1 MGLEY
6 KDLDGIEVVRGLGAT
21 GKTGRL
27 VERVTSLAAS
37 GVPAK
42 EICVVVAS
50 PSAASET
57 EKRIAERL
65 GGSTCPVVTTARK
78 IAMDIL
84 ATPGASKLT
93 GRRARMLMPFEAS
106 IVMEDVKTCGV
117 APKRLREL
125 LKFLYRS
132 LTEMADDDPE
142 WLYNE
147 EEADVYETLHN
158 SLEAIGAI
166 MEPEASNLAVKYLRR
181 IGERAAVAG
190 GLTHVHVLADDF
202 TLMSGAS
209 QVLCSLVA
217 RDSLWVAGNPLARYE
232 VFDSYPYAA
241 GLDALAS
248 LDAAHTTN
256 LTRSYAPQPLFDAQ
270 TSLLA
275 NNGGVPDDF
284 NCTVG
289 EGNIPIMAIDG
300 QTPEDDV
307 KAEAWAIAKAI
318 DGGARPDQIFVA
330 SQSPAW
336 RRAMAQE
343 LRRSGIKADAAISPS
358 RLSADPRVPEL
369 CLPAQA
375 LCALELISDPQSS
388 RTWRMWCAFGEH
400 LLSSRAFAELAGPLK
415 EGPRDYRSLAES
427 STRQNNRNA
436 TDVMHVAKAYGRGLK
451 LIEEARGLCGLT
463 LLDFIEGFVRADL
476 EDCPSPHHYTLQSLC
491 APIGSS
497 DDAATMLKRAI
508 ERVTFPAFEGSG
520 VRIGSFEQLAGLCP
534 SVLLLSGFV
543 NGHFPHASYFDPEK
557 ASIEKREKM
566 RLADARLMSDV
577 LCKPRQSVYIGW
589 FDYADFG
596 TAGRLKVSIDRIGLR
611 SGKRVA
617 YVSRSIMADKLLE
630 DSATTRAM
638 LPKATSVM
646 ETSATILSNL
656 T

>member
-27 VERVTSLAAS
+27 IERVASLVAS

-42 EICVVVAS
+42 EICVVAAS

-57 EKRIAERL
+57 GRRIAERL
-65 GGSTCPVVTTARK
+65 GGSTCPDVTTARK

-93 GRRARMLMPFEAS
+93 GRGARMLMPFEAS

-147 EEADVYETLHN
+147 EEADVYETLQR

-166 MEPEASNLAVKYLRR
+166 MEPEVSNLAVKYLRR

-190 GLTHVHVLADDF
+190 GLTYAHVLADDF

-217 RDSLWVAGNPLARYE
+217 RDSLWVAGNPLACYE

-248 LDAAHTTN
+248 LDAAHATN
-256 LTRSYAPQPLFDAQ
+256 LTKSYSPRPLFDAQ

-275 NNGGVPDDF
+275 NEGGVPDNF
-284 NCTVG
+284 ACTAG
-289 EGNIPIMAIDG
+289 EGNISIMVIDG
-300 QTPEDDV
+300 QTPEGDV
-307 KAEAWAIAKAI
+307 KAEARAIAKAI
-318 DGGARPDQIFVA
+318 DEGVRPDQVFVA

-343 LRRSGIKADAAISPS
+343 LRRSGIKPDVAINPS

-375 LCALELISDPQSS
+375 LCALELVSNPQSS
-388 RTWRMWCAFGEH
+388 RAWRMWCAFGEH
-400 LLSSRAFAELAGPLK
+400 LLSSRAFAELAAPLK
-415 EGPRDYRSLAES
+415 EGPRDYCSLAES
-427 STRQNNRNA
+427 STRQDDRNA

-451 LIEEARGLCGLT
+451 LIEEAKGLRGLALV
-463 LLDFIEGFVRADL
+463 DFVEGFVVAGLGGRPVAS
-476 EDCPSPHHYTLQSLC
+476 DCSLRSLC
-491 APIGSS
+491 APIGPS
-497 DDAATMLKRAI
+497 DDAATMLERAI

-520 VRIGSFEQLAGLCP
+520 VRVGCFEQLVGLCP
-534 SVLLLSGFV
+534 SVLVLSGFV
-543 NGHFPHASYFDPEK
+543 NGHFPHSSYFDPER

-589 FDYADFG
+589 FDYVDLE
-596 TAGRLKVSIDRIGLR
+596 TAGRLKVLIDRIGLR

-617 YVSRSIMADKLLE
+617 YVSRSIMAGKLLG
-630 DSATTRAM
+630 DNATTRAVS
-638 LPKATSVM
+638 PK
-646 ETSATILSNL
+646 ETSAMEASATMLSNL